1 MLPLLIKNAWF
12 LDLFEYL
19 FLYSMTIIMFIL
31 VSIII
36 ANIILIDCRTI
47 VVTVPN
53 KDEPNC
59 VFTSVYSI

>member
-1 MLPLLIKNAWF
+1 MFTNVIYMSIFSLLN
-12 LDLFEYL
+12 DNHNVY
-19 FLYSMTIIMFIL
+19 IL

-59 VFTSVYSI
+59 VF